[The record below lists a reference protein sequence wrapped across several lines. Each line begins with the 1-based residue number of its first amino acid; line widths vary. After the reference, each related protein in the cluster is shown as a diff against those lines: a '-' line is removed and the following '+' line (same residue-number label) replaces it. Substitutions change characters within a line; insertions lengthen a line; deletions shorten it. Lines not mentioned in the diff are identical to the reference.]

1 MRMRIIQQLNQPVA
15 VGFAPPVATAAEY
28 AEQHLLQASFL
39 LAALPPS
46 LHLQAA
52 ISLGR
57 GRDATERLLLR
68 FLNSHASDALT
79 FSLWHIIPEKMVAQV
94 HENR

>member
-1 MRMRIIQQLNQPVA
+1 MRIIQQLNQPVG

-28 AEQHLLQASFL
+28 AKQHLLQASFL

-52 ISLGR
+52 ISLGK

-79 FSLWHIIPEKMVAQV
+79 FSLWHIIPEKIVAHV

>member
-1 MRMRIIQQLNQPVA
+1 V
-15 VGFAPPVATAAEY
+15 EY